1 MAFRVGPTRLRCYR
15 KSQMNKY
22 QWIIGGITI
31 AVVLIVLFVP
41 GVAEYIERELL
52 TWLVRVAS

>member
-1 MAFRVGPTRLRCYR
+1 
-15 KSQMNKY
+15 MNKY

-52 TWLVRVAS
+52 SWLVRVAS